1 MKISQNLTDEINHLL
16 GSRQTAQ
23 VTVNHRASPWAAII
37 AHPLPR
43 ARLSPHNGAMENT
56 YWLHIIESKSPAQ
69 DLPSTYTVSLAPAPH
84 RHYEGGAMPTVH
96 HPSWEKIA
104 AGLSGFGVHKDVIT
118 KAKKELD
125 ANGSTTIQ
133 EVVLSDSQVE
143 QLGFSKAA

>member
-1 MKISQNLTDEINHLL
+1 MTMQ
-16 GSRQTAQ
+16 
-23 VTVNHRASPWAAII
+23 
-37 AHPLPR
+37 AHGP
-43 ARLSPHNGAMENT
+43 RLSHTPCHEQDSHLTMLPMENT

-69 DLPSTYTVSLAPAPH
+69 DLPSTYTASLAPAPH

-96 HPSWEKIA
+96 HPSWEQIA
-104 AGLSGFGVHKDVIT
+104 ARLSGFGVHKDVIT
-118 KAKKELD
+118 KAQKELD